1 VHAASVHARNGDS
14 EVMITMRP
22 LSDLHRRAFSRA
34 AVTALAAIA
43 LTAIVAC
50 VSDRSTVTGVDASA
64 CSVQLP
70 VTAFGSAVVVIR
82 NFTFSPAQV
91 HVAAGQK
98 VTWVNCEAPA
108 SDSHTSTAD
117 AGKWA
122 SPILAPGA
130 VFTTD
135 FTNAGTFSY
144 HCEIH
149 PGMTGSV
156 VVE

>member
-1 VHAASVHARNGDS
+1 MHAAPVHARRGGC
-14 EVMITMRP
+14 EVTKARLGI
-22 LSDLHRRAFSRA
+22 SAA
-34 AVTALAAIA
+34 AVIA
-43 LTAIVAC
+43 LVMAVAC
-50 VSDRSTVTGVDASA
+50 VSDRTTVTGVDASG
-64 CSVQLP
+64 CNVQLP
-70 VTAFGSAVVVIR
+70 SAAFGSAVVVIR
-82 NFTFSPAQV
+82 NLAFSPAQL

-98 VTWVNCEAPA
+98 VTWVNCELPG

-117 AGKWA
+117 AGKWS
-122 SPILAPGA
+122 SPVLSSGQ
-130 VFTTD
+130 VFTTS